1 MEVNEAFL
9 RNTSDI
15 FSSLSKRKKEK
26 VKFLSRNLKISK
38 TKKNIPSPN
47 PNKRSIYSLTLWVDF
62 QAHFANLWCG
72 VCAINLEFSVNQDQT
87 LPQHQVIKAKPNIGK
102 QTQNKSSFQE

>member
-15 FSSLSKRKKEK
+15 FSSLSKRKKKKEK

-38 TKKNIPSPN
+38 TKKNIPSPK

-62 QAHFANLWCG
+62 QAHFSNNHC
-72 VCAINLEFSVNQDQT
+72 IMPTE
-87 LPQHQVIKAKPNIGK
+87 
-102 QTQNKSSFQE
+102 